1 MKEERLK
8 SFKGKD
14 MLNYEEML
22 AVVDRATQTVA
33 NADGSKFTFT
43 NIVTIR
49 NELWYN
55 WCFNAVQIEQSI
67 DSMRRQGLLVDYAE
81 GANN

>member
-1 MKEERLK
+1 M
-8 SFKGKD
+8 SFKGEN

-22 AVVDRATQTVA
+22 RVVDRATQTVA
-33 NADGSKFTFT
+33 NPDGSKFTFT

-49 NELWYN
+49 SELWHN
-55 WCFNAVQIEQSI
+55 WCFNVVQIEQSI
-67 DSMRRQGLLVDYAE
+67 EAMRRQGLLIDYSE

>member
-1 MKEERLK
+1 MNC
-8 SFKGKD
+8 KGGS

-22 AVVDRATQTVA
+22 TVVDRATQTITKP
-33 NADGSKFTFT
+33 DGDNFTFT

-49 NELWYN
+49 SELWHN
-55 WCFNAVQIEQSI
+55 WCFNVVQIEQSI
-67 DSMRRQGLLVDYAE
+67 DAMRQRGLLVDYPQ

>member
-1 MKEERLK
+1 
-8 SFKGKD
+8 
-14 MLNYEEML
+14 MLNYEEMMS
-22 AVVDRATQTVA
+22 VVDRATQTRF
-33 NADGSKFTFT
+33 NLDGSSYSFT
-43 NIVTIR
+43 NIESIR
-49 NELWYN
+49 SELWHN